1 MVLALPSLL
10 RAEVTA
16 TARAKSNV
24 ISKEPSNA
32 HVTTHLPIVN

>member
-16 TARAKSNV
+16 AARAKSNV